1 MCPAIFSTHKIPSWL
16 ALWAS
21 HGPSVTSPIA
31 NIPFS
36 SVSSHSFVM
45 MWPLSI
51 LILNFSKP
59 RFSVFAIIPIAK
71 INFSEV
77 IVLILPSHIISA
89 ETFLSNVS
97 TDLRVVFVLIFIPL
111 LTKLVSTIFYISSSS
126 LGRIDGSASTTVT
139 ITPKSL

>member
-1 MCPAIFSTHKIPSWL
+1 M
-16 ALWAS
+16 
-21 HGPSVTSPIA
+21 
-31 NIPFS
+31 
-36 SVSSHSFVM
+36 
-45 MWPLSI
+45 
-51 LILNFSKP
+51 
-59 RFSVFAIIPIAK
+59 FAIIPIAK

-111 LTKLVSTIFYISSSS
+111 LTKLVSTIFDISSSS